1 MSSGILTKEYTASQ
15 FSKTNLKMLKSR
27 KTIFSERGFPV
38 SQNDLLFVLIYGL
51 QRVQC
56 LLLIMIKV

>member
-1 MSSGILTKEYTASQ
+1 SGILIKEYAVSY
-15 FSKTNLKMLKSR
+15 FSKTNIKMLKSR
-27 KTIFSERGFPV
+27 KTIFSQRGFPV

-51 QRVQC
+51 QRVQY